1 MNPIA
6 FAAYRRQYHA
16 IDIRLVEQGSKRLEE
31 LVLAGELDLAGALL
45 PVGDAFAWR
54 EVCREPIDL
63 LIEADHPL
71 AQRAEVALQDLAEQ
85 PFILFA
91 EGFALNPIILEACR
105 RSGFEP
111 EIATQSSQIDFVIEL
126 AACGLGVAFLPRL
139 IAHQRRHAGVRR
151 VPITDPSMIWRIAMI
166 WRRGGQ
172 LPHAAQAWIDLAL
185 KARTG

>member
-1 MNPIA
+1 
-6 FAAYRRQYHA
+6 
-16 IDIRLVEQGSKRLEE
+16 VEQGSKRLEE

-45 PVGDAFAWR
+45 PVADNFAWR

-63 LIEADHPL
+63 LIGADDPL

-111 EIATQSSQIDFVIEL
+111 EIATQSSQIDFIIEL
-126 AACGLGVAFLPRL
+126 AACGLAVAFR
-139 IAHQRRHAGVRR
+139 
-151 VPITDPSMIWRIAMI
+151 S
-166 WRRGGQ
+166 
-172 LPHAAQAWIDLAL
+172 
-185 KARTG
+185 RTPPWSGA